1 MKRTLIALAFLGCL
15 ASSTA
20 PAQEPKPA
28 PAPSSRWEDSGLAP
42 TEAREWKSY
51 DFKPDMAV
59 RWKEAGFPPLLART
73 WSDKGFDPEEAKEWR
88 ESVKQTRTL
97 MPQIDQSDASQWK
110 REGFSPRDRLAWWAA
125 GFAFEDAVLLARSGM
140 SAEQAAWH
148 GQDKLKEL
156 RGDKAESGTKGAK
169 DEKGDKGESAASS
182 TAASSSADAAS
193 GGFHLPTLNPEGLL
207 ELLPP
212 KLQQL
217 ALKAWP
223 YLAPHLKSVAAVLLG
238 LVGLIVVFRRWR
250 RRRQR
255 AAALT
260 MAQAPLSH
268 AAPLSEGPPLSV
280 LSEPPPVKAPM
291 FKPVQRQAKRAK
303 IFGPES
309 CTHCHSEMVRP
320 SRIQPHRVMGIT
332 FICYYRC
339 KSCGRHFSVANY
351 TPFVLLGS
359 AGLALFL
366 GLIAAAWSMGG

>member
-15 ASSTA
+15 ASHTA
-20 PAQEPKPA
+20 LAQEPKPA
-28 PAPSSRWEDSGLAP
+28 PAPSIRWEDSGLAP
-42 TEAREWKSY
+42 AEAREWKSY
-51 DFKPDMAV
+51 DFKPEMAV

-88 ESVKQTRTL
+88 DSVKQTRTL

-156 RGDKAESGTKGAK
+156 RGDTANKGTKDEK
-169 DEKGDKGESAASS
+169 DEKGDKGEGATPAASTS
-182 TAASSSADAAS
+182 NGPAS
-193 GGFHLPTLNPEGLL
+193 GFHMPALNLEGLL
-207 ELLPP
+207 GLLPP

-223 YLAPHLKSVAAVLLG
+223 YLAPHLPSLMAALLG
-238 LVGLIVVFRRWR
+238 LLGLRWGFRVWR

-255 AAALT
+255 AALN
-260 MAQAPLSH
+260 QAIH
-268 AAPLSEGPPLSV
+268 AAPLSDGPPLSV
-280 LSEPPPVKAPM
+280 LSEPPPAKAPI
-291 FKPVQRQAKRAK
+291 FKPVQRKAQRAK

-309 CTHCHSEMVRP
+309 CTHCHSELVRP

>member
-42 TEAREWKSY
+42 AEAREWKSY

-156 RGDKAESGTKGAK
+156 RSEAASKGGK
-169 DEKGDKGESAASS
+169 DEKGETDHKGGGEGASS
-182 TAASSSADAAS
+182 TGASDTHAS
-193 GGFHLPTLNPEGLL
+193 GFHMPALNLEGLL

-238 LVGLIVVFRRWR
+238 LVGLLVVLRRWR

-268 AAPLSEGPPLSV
+268 AAPLSDGPPLSV

-291 FKPVQRQAKRAK
+291 FKPVQRKAKRAK

-359 AGLALFL
+359 TGLALFV
-366 GLIAAAWSMGG
+366 GLIAAAMMHG